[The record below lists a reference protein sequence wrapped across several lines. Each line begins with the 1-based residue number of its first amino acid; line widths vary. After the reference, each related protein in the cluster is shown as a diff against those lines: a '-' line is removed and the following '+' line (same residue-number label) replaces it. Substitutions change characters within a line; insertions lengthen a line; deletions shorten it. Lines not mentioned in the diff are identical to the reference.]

1 MKKVE
6 LYIVPYAKDNEIKT
20 HLVVDGSRIVSK
32 DNRLTN
38 LVVYQPMR
46 KWLNPY
52 KKKLFVWDGLLAEII
67 EELNDP
73 SIRFDFFGCHAD
85 FTMFRKC
92 ILTQQAGLNRN
103 GAVAD
108 VDFEFTDRYDFRQT
122 FREMI
127 SILDDLRIE
136 ADNWGEDEI
145 MEKID
150 SLKDFISS
158 CRVTLQTRYITS
170 PDAFGSL
177 LRKHGI
183 SETSQSNLTVIPVD
197 GLVPVSGFR
206 EFLNA
211 LGSRNEADQICLVIN
226 ASTGENEALFEAVVT
241 EYNAGASNLMY
252 LESSG
257 ENCIPEIM
265 KLYHLA
271 VFPAA
276 KQKAAEILQL
286 FPDRDSN
293 SYLIDI
299 SERLD
304 DLLFAARFNEPR
316 RQKGAV

>member
-1 MKKVE
+1 
-6 LYIVPYAKDNEIKT
+6 
-20 HLVVDGSRIVSK
+20 
-32 DNRLTN
+32 
-38 LVVYQPMR
+38 
-46 KWLNPY
+46 
-52 KKKLFVWDGLLAEII
+52 
-67 EELNDP
+67 
-73 SIRFDFFGCHAD
+73 
-85 FTMFRKC
+85 
-92 ILTQQAGLNRN
+92 
-103 GAVAD
+103 
-108 VDFEFTDRYDFRQT
+108 
-122 FREMI
+122 
-127 SILDDLRIE
+127 
-136 ADNWGEDEI
+136 

-241 EYNAGASNLMY
+241 EYNAGASKLMY